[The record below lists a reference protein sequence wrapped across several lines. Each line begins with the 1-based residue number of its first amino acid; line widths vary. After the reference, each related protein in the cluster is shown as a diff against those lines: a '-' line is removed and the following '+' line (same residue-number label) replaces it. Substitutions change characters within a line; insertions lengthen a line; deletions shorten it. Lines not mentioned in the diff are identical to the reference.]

1 MRQHLTLHSLL
12 RRKRPRLTRLDKTH
26 IVPTH
31 PIILIENSNKSSHP
45 FTLTQEGHPHAMIRL
60 QEITIIHAPIG
71 RCFDL
76 ARSVEVHL
84 LANIHSGE
92 QALAIGGVTSGLPEL
107 SQQVTWR
114 AKHFGVWQNLTSKY
128 TRMQP
133 PTYFQATMTEGIFRS
148 MRADHFFRVLPSG
161 ATEMRDD
168 FRIAAP
174 LPILGPLADI
184 LFLRRYM
191 LALLRERNTVIKQL
205 AESASKDWQRYLPS
219 HPTEQ
224 QPENHTR

>member
-1 MRQHLTLHSLL
+1 
-12 RRKRPRLTRLDKTH
+12 
-26 IVPTH
+26 
-31 PIILIENSNKSSHP
+31 
-45 FTLTQEGHPHAMIRL
+45 MIRL
-60 QEITIIHAPIG
+60 EEITIIDAPID

-133 PTYFQATMTEGIFRS
+133 PNYFQATMTEGIFRS
-148 MRADHFFRVLPSG
+148 MRADHFFRTLPSG

-174 LPILGPLADI
+174 LPILGPLAEI

-191 LALLRERNTVIKQL
+191 LSLLRERNTVIKQL
-205 AESASKDWQRYLPS
+205 AESKSNDWQRYLPA
-219 HPTEQ
+219 PTIARKNES
-224 QPENHTR
+224 PAS